1 MGEYILKRFSI
12 TLILVS
18 ASLNIIFNVSSLI
31 QIYIGGLDFLEVYIN
46 LYLRFG
52 DLGIIFG
59 FVGLYVSSN
68 QHMARKHLS
77 LAYVM
82 LGFLKFLLVEF
93 MLIDGFVFWS
103 VFITGLMIAAIVLL
117 VTVYKENDHSTLN
130 VKGIV
135 LSMASSIYWIAFL
148 ATSIIAHYNDFNTD
162 EQSVTNTVLPFFYVV
177 FMVGLC
183 VYYYEYYKESF
194 LCKNAIIRIQNNEE
208 EKKDY

>member
-18 ASLNIIFNVSSLI
+18 ASLNIIFNVSNLV
-31 QIYIGGLDFLEVYIN
+31 QIFIGGLDFLEVYIN

-68 QHMARKHLS
+68 QHMALKHLS

-93 MLIDGFVFWS
+93 MLIDGFGFWS
-103 VFITGLMIAAIVLL
+103 VLITGLMLAAIVLL
-117 VTVYKENDHSTLN
+117 VTVYNENDHSTLKL
-130 VKGIV
+130 KGIV
-135 LSMASSIYWIAFL
+135 LSVASSIYWIAFL
-148 ATSIIAHYNDFNTD
+148 ATSIIVHYNDFNTE
-162 EQSVTNTVLPFFYVV
+162 EQSVTNTVLPFFYVI

-183 VYYYEYYKESF
+183 VYYHEYYKEAF
-194 LCKNAIIRIQNNEE
+194 MCKNGIIRIQNNEE
-208 EKKDY
+208 DKKDY

>member
-18 ASLNIIFNVSSLI
+18 ASLNIIFNVSNLI
-31 QIYIGGLDFLEVYIN
+31 QIFIGGLDFLEVYIN

-68 QHMARKHLS
+68 QHTALKHLS

-93 MLIDGFVFWS
+93 MLINGFGFWS
-103 VFITGLMIAAIVLL
+103 VLITGLMLAAIVLL
-117 VTVYKENDHSTLN
+117 VTVYKENTHSTLN
-130 VKGIV
+130 VKGIM
-135 LSMASSIYWIAFL
+135 LSVASIIYWIAFL
-148 ATSIIAHYNDFNTD
+148 VTSITAFYQDFNME
-162 EQSVTNTVLPFFYVV
+162 EQSATHAVHSFFYVI
-177 FMVGLC
+177 FMIGLW
-183 VYYYEYYKESF
+183 VYYYDCYKEAF
-194 LCKNAIIRIQNNEE
+194 MVKNTTIRIQNNEE
-208 EKKDY
+208 DKKDY